1 MEESVEMADV
11 VFVLV
16 ALGFLALCL
25 LYVRGCEAIVR
36 SGEASESAA
45 EAAGRVAGQS
55 AGELVR

>member
-1 MEESVEMADV
+1 MADV

-25 LYVRGCEAIVR
+25 LHVRGCEAIVR